1 MLLATRRSSSLQAIT
16 SLVLA
21 LHPHLEPT
29 MASTLT
35 SLGLSAGLATRT
47 MARARATKEVRR
59 KVPMA
64 RRVLGESMVRRASNT
79 GDRQKLLKSYKKKPK
94 TPKETKK
101 FLVTMNTYKKDK
113 TNNYNKTVAR
123 VVQQPRK

>member
-47 MARARATKEVRR
+47 RARATKEVRR
-59 KVPMA
+59 RVPMA
-64 RRVLGESMVRRASNT
+64 RRVLGESMVRRTSNT

-101 FLVTMNTYKKDK
+101 FLVTMNTYKKEK
-113 TNNYNKTVAR
+113 TNNYNKTVAK